1 MHWKQKIAA
10 IALLHSWSY
19 HRTVTIS
26 ELQCRSG
33 DSPQSPPRQAGAAC
47 VPSRPGWM
55 EGKEEIVARHT
66 RHALLLDER
75 EDRIR

>member
-1 MHWKQKIAA
+1 MSQRGFAA
-10 IALLHSWSY
+10 EP
-19 HRTVTIS
+19 T
-26 ELQCRSG
+26 
-33 DSPQSPPRQAGAAC
+33 RQAGAAC